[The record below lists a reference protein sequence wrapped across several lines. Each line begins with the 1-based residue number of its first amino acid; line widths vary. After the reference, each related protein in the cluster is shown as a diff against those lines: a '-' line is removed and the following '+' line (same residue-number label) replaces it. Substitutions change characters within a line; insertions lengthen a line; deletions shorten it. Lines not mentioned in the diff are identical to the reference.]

1 MGNGKKNVLYR
12 ECQVVISAMKK
23 KKKARNM
30 GAIIERL
37 DKEVLLYLVIL
48 EHKPDT
54 AKEKVM
60 LRTRKGYTEE
70 SVQEDL

>member
-1 MGNGKKNVLYR
+1 MEKKNVLYR
-12 ECQVVISAMKK
+12 KCQVVISAMKK

-54 AKEKVM
+54 VKEKVM